1 MDIRTCY
8 ETLELNPDASIED
21 VKQAYKDLVN
31 IWHPDRVSN
40 NPRLKQKAEEK
51 LKQINAA
58 HEGLLSYLNSRQK
71 GKGPVSVEKA
81 PRPESAEENTYQD
94 ARAYTDGADRPETR
108 VKTGSGIAS
117 TLWSYLSDL
126 FHSLSDGT
134 LSPRDRTDAQ
144 PYAPRSGQGYRQD
157 KGIGGGT
164 GAARGRGTGRGGR
177 GMGRGK
183 GMGMGRGRGSR

>member
-8 ETLELNPDASIED
+8 ETLELSPDASIED

-58 HEGLLSYLNSRQK
+58 HERLLSYLNSRH
-71 GKGPVSVEKA
+71 KGPVTVEKA
-81 PRPESAEENTYQD
+81 PRQESAEENTYQD
-94 ARAYTDGADRPETR
+94 ARAHTDSPDRPESR
-108 VKTGSGIAS
+108 VRAGAGIMS
-117 TLWSYLSDL
+117 TLWSHLTDL
-126 FHSLSDGT
+126 FHSLSDT
-134 LSPRDRTDAQ
+134 RLSPRDRTGTE
-144 PYAPRSGQGYRQD
+144 PYSPRSEQGYRQD
-157 KGIGGGT
+157 RGIGGGT
-164 GAARGRGTGRGGR
+164 GAARGKGTGRGGR

-183 GMGMGRGRGSR
+183 GMGIGRGRGRR